1 MKKILR
7 PNKKSSNLHFIY
19 ICFLNHGR
27 KILKCL
33 AQETSLKIVKLDLA
47 VIKDLVGMRSNIR
60 SVLLGFRF
68 VNSWLLAKFT
78 A

>member
-1 MKKILR
+1 M
-7 PNKKSSNLHFIY
+7 
-19 ICFLNHGR
+19 
-27 KILKCL
+27 LKCL
-33 AQETSLKIVKLDLA
+33 AQENSLKIMKPDLA

-60 SVLLGFRF
+60 SLLLGFRF